1 MIFRK
6 ESERGDKVGGLFERD
21 RKWLFER
28 LYAMVDSVERAL
40 DGAMQAMLQ
49 KSDDLA
55 LEVIEN
61 DDVVDLIEVE
71 VEQECLRL
79 LAMRQPVREDL
90 RFVFTI
96 IKIIT
101 ELERIG
107 DQAVNIAER
116 ALELNREG
124 LLKPLIDIPRMSEIV
139 KEMVGGAVKAF
150 EAKDVDRLIEVY
162 ERDDEVDALNRSIF
176 AEMVQIMAST
186 RLDDPY
192 SVKKAT
198 DLLSVSR
205 YLERA
210 GDHATNIA
218 ERAFFSVTGERIKE
232 KLSRA
237 TKSIKKEM

>member
-1 MIFRK
+1 LIFK
-6 ESERGDKVGGLFERD
+6 KDGERDEKVGGLFERD

-28 LYAMVDSVERAL
+28 LYAMVDSVELAL
-40 DGAMQAMLQ
+40 DGALQAMIQ

-107 DQAVNIAER
+107 DQAVNMAER

-124 LLKPLIDIPRMSEIV
+124 LLKPLIDIPKMSEIV
-139 KEMVGGAVKAF
+139 KDIVREAIKAF

-162 ERDDEVDALNRSIF
+162 RRDDEVDALNRAIF

-198 DLLSVSR
+198 DLLLVSR

-218 ERAFFSVTGERIKE
+218 ERAYFSVTGERIKE
-232 KLSRA
+232 KLSRSA
-237 TKSIKKEM
+237 KKY

>member
-1 MIFRK
+1 MIFK
-6 ESERGDKVGGLFERD
+6 KDGERDEKVGGLFERD

-28 LYAMVDSVERAL
+28 LYAMVDSVELAL
-40 DGAMQAMLQ
+40 DGALQAMIQ

-107 DQAVNIAER
+107 DQAVNMAER

-124 LLKPLIDIPRMSEIV
+124 LLKPLIDIPKMSEIV
-139 KEMVGGAVKAF
+139 KDMVREAIKAF

-162 ERDDEVDALNRSIF
+162 RRDDEVDALNRAIF

-198 DLLSVSR
+198 DLLLVSR

-218 ERAFFSVTGERIKE
+218 ERAYFSVTGERIKE
-232 KLSRA
+232 KLSRSA
-237 TKSIKKEM
+237 KKY

>member
-1 MIFRK
+1 LIFK
-6 ESERGDKVGGLFERD
+6 KDGERDEKVGGLFERD

-28 LYAMVDSVERAL
+28 LYAMVDSVELAL
-40 DGAMQAMLQ
+40 DGALQAMIQ

-107 DQAVNIAER
+107 DQAVNMAER

-124 LLKPLIDIPRMSEIV
+124 LLKPLIDIPKMSEIV
-139 KEMVGGAVKAF
+139 KDMVREAIKAF

-162 ERDDEVDALNRSIF
+162 RRDDEVDALNRAIF

-198 DLLSVSR
+198 DLLLVSR

-218 ERAFFSVTGERIKE
+218 ERAYFSVTGERIKE
-232 KLSRA
+232 KLSRSA
-237 TKSIKKEM
+237 KKY